1 MVCPDGKY
9 SMPGSDDSGD
19 CLCPPNA
26 YSQQNARYVTECI
39 CDSGYYKEYNGLFA
53 LGGWYCKLCLPG
65 EFCYNNTNRTCP
77 DHSSSYGVAKTY
89 LDCFCD
95 AGYRNVT
102 TARTEQ
108 AFCEDCPANNYCTGK
123 GDVQSCV
130 PNAVSP
136 TQSKIYTRCYCDFG
150 WKGVNNSACVGC
162 QSPTYCYGGVE
173 AQCSE
178 GTYSPSLA
186 WDRLNCSC
194 IAGRWGPTGGP
205 CIICSAGKY
214 NTFPGCIACSN
225 TTDLDCS
232 LCEIGTASS
241 ALGRNTTCDVCP
253 AGKYSYPPNQKGATT
268 CVDCGNGTFS
278 GVGAGNCT
286 PCADGRYSTGG
297 AGVCTLCPVGTY
309 GGGMV
314 SVCTSCPA
322 GMYGPLGPDSSIRT
336 YPPKSFDYGTA
347 ETASTFLGR
356 PAFSQ
361 NITLNSTG
369 ISYGIGQYSLF
380 FSSKAPSP
388 TLQKSNLFLSK
399 GGIYV
404 NWQVKAYNQDGVFN
418 TTYVNNSY
426 ILSDYPGEW
435 LVIQFPTLIRLTGYN
450 MIPAILDL
458 NHPGE
463 FKFYA
468 STDGLLFTEIPQAS
482 VMNRLPYSS
491 AFFPNGR
498 GPGFN
503 KTVIPS
509 SDPLLYLGFTVN
521 KLNTR
526 SSVFSALWFSKF
538 IIYGTEFLDLWTLP
552 DRCASC
558 PTGTYSTVLGS
569 PSSLTCTNCKAGTYS
584 TVVGAASIFDCST
597 CLAGTYSLLG
607 AYGCQPCSPGTYSTA
622 VGSVNVSTC
631 AVCLAGTF
639 LTQQGGTGCDQCLA
653 GYFSGVSG
661 LNTTCGTCMAG
672 KYSVPANQKGA
683 TFCEACANGTVSGV
697 GNGNCTSCLN
707 GSYAVSGD
715 SVCTQ
720 CAAGTYGGGV
730 VTACTSCPAGMYG
743 IDGLDSEV
751 RTYPPKVFDTSTS
764 EVLSTFRGKPAYNQN
779 ITLSST
785 GISYGIGQYS
795 LYYSSIYSTN
805 SLMKSNLFTLMSTGA
820 WGFGLYN
827 TNGTYIGSASI
838 SDGYMGDWL
847 VIRFPV
853 PFKLTAY
860 RFTTFSSTP
869 SRAPGEWK
877 IYGSNDGWNFT
888 VLTQASVETRITTS
902 HYTNQAYY
910 KSVLPPP
917 DANLYL
923 GFVFN
928 KLSGGTTGN
937 NLLGFDDL
945 ILYGTEVL
953 DGWTIAN
960 KCVSCAAGKYSNVSA
975 ATSSSTCA
983 SCSAGSYSS
992 VVGANTAGICTSCS
1006 TGKYS
1011 PTNGAT
1017 VCLECGTGA
1026 YSTTAGAWNA
1036 SQCTACIPGTYSTT
1050 SGAWNSTQCTPC
1062 SPGKYS
1068 TILGAP
1074 APSNCSAC
1082 LPGKVSDKA
1091 GSVDCSVCS
1100 PGTYATIQSSACTV
1114 CVEGTYSFFQAS
1126 VCTTCD
1132 PGSFSPINAPVCTS
1146 CPEGTYTTGS
1156 GSGNCSQCEAG
1167 TYSLRAAV
1175 VCSICGI
1182 GTFNAERGRW
1192 NCTDCLD
1199 GAFAGEGETEVRKRR
1214 RRRPLVACLIRD
1226 SSDPHVLF
1234 WARSVPSVSWGRGG
1248 WGDWNRIRTAR
1259 GAVQG
1264 DTRPCWA
1271 DRAPTSARRAR
1282 LANFPTRQGRAR

>member
-130 PNAVSP
+130 ANAVSP

-297 AGVCTLCPVGTY
+297 AGVCTLCPTGTY

-322 GMYGPLGPDSSIRT
+322 GMYGILAPDSGIRT

-347 ETASTFLGR
+347 ETDSTFLGR

-369 ISYGIGQYSLF
+369 ISYGVGQYSLF
-380 FSSKAPSP
+380 FSSKAIDYR
-388 TLQKSNLFLSK
+388 TQKSNMFSSNRELS
-399 GGIYV
+399 Y
-404 NWQVKAYNQDGVFN
+404 WQAKAYLSGDFN
-418 TTYVNNSY
+418 TAYVNNTY
-426 ILSDYPGEW
+426 ISSDYPGEW
-435 LVIQFPTLIRLTGYN
+435 LVVQLPYLIRLTGYA
-450 MIPAILDL
+450 MTPGISALYF
-458 NHPGE
+458 PGE
-463 FKFYA
+463 FKMYG
-468 STDGLLFTEIPQAS
+468 SSDGWSFTEIPQAS
-482 VMNRLPYSS
+482 VMNRLGISAYPY
-491 AFFPNGR
+491 
-498 GPGFN
+498 N
-503 KTVIPS
+503 KTVTPA
-509 SDPLLYLGFTVN
+509 SDPILYLGFTVN
-521 KLNTR
+521 KLDIWPPTPER
-526 SSVFSALWFSKF
+526 LQLSKF

-584 TVVGAASIFDCST
+584 TVVGAASIFDCSA

-622 VGSVNVSTC
+622 VGSVNISTC
-631 AVCLAGTF
+631 AACLAGTF

-672 KYSVPANQKGA
+672 KYSFPANQKGA

-697 GNGNCTSCLN
+697 GSGNCTSCLN

-720 CAAGTYGGGV
+720 CAAGTYGIGV
-730 VTACTSCPAGMYG
+730 
-743 IDGLDSEV
+743 I
-751 RTYPPKVFDTSTS
+751 
-764 EVLSTFRGKPAYNQN
+764 
-779 ITLSST
+779 
-785 GISYGIGQYS
+785 
-795 LYYSSIYSTN
+795 
-805 SLMKSNLFTLMSTGA
+805 
-820 WGFGLYN
+820 
-827 TNGTYIGSASI
+827 
-838 SDGYMGDWL
+838 
-847 VIRFPV
+847 
-853 PFKLTAY
+853 
-860 RFTTFSSTP
+860 
-869 SRAPGEWK
+869 
-877 IYGSNDGWNFT
+877 
-888 VLTQASVETRITTS
+888 
-902 HYTNQAYY
+902 
-910 KSVLPPP
+910 
-917 DANLYL
+917 
-923 GFVFN
+923 
-928 KLSGGTTGN
+928 
-937 NLLGFDDL
+937 
-945 ILYGTEVL
+945 
-953 DGWTIAN
+953 
-960 KCVSCAAGKYSNVSA
+960 
-975 ATSSSTCA
+975 
-983 SCSAGSYSS
+983 
-992 VVGANTAGICTSCS
+992 GICTSCS

-1017 VCLECGTGA
+1017 VCLECGTGT
-1026 YSTTAGAWNA
+1026 YSTTARAWNA

-1100 PGTYATIQSSACTV
+1100 PGTYAPIQSSACTF
-1114 CVEGTYSFFQAS
+1114 CVEGTYSLFQAS
-1126 VCTTCD
+1126 VCTTCE
-1132 PGSFSPINAPVCTS
+1132 PGSFSPINAPVCMS

-1167 TYSLRAAV
+1167 TYSLRAAA

-1214 RRRPLVACLIRD
+1214 RRRPHVACLIRD

-1234 WARSVPSVSWGRGG
+1234 WARSVPSVSRGRGG